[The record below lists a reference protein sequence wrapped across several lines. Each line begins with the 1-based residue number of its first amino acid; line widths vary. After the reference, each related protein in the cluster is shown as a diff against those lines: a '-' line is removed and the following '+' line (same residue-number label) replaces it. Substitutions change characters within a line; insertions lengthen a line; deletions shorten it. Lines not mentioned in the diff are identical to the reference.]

1 MAKKIIILG
10 FLIIPVLIS
19 AQNTDEH
26 KKAIEKILI
35 SEGYF
40 GYDLYYPD
48 HSGNPTLGASVNP
61 EETDKI
67 KLLNCYYS
75 LNHKYFNMDLVTAD
89 ISYKLILGYDQFRDV
104 YVLSAFDNGPALV
117 DVYQGNI
124 DGKGNLIADNLKS
137 GTHYVDDKGTKH
149 HNRLSLQNITS
160 NSFTFLIEDS
170 INEGKTWSIQAKY
183 FFKNVNKNCER
194 Q

>member
-19 AQNTDEH
+19 AQNTDAH

-35 SEGYF
+35 REGYF
-40 GYDLYYPD
+40 GYDLYYTD
-48 HSGNPTLGASVNP
+48 QSGNPTLGASVNP
-61 EETDKI
+61 EEKDKM

-75 LNHKYFNMDLVTAD
+75 LNRKYFNMDLVTAD
-89 ISYKLILGYDQFRDV
+89 ITYRLILGYDQFRDV

-124 DGKGNLIADNLKS
+124 DAKGNLITDNLKS
-137 GTHYVDDKGTKH
+137 GTHYLDDKGTKH
-149 HNRLSLQNITS
+149 HNRLSLQNIAS

-170 INEGKTWSIQAKY
+170 IDEGKTWSIQAKY
-183 FFKNVNKNCER
+183 FFKNINKN
-194 Q
+194 